1 MRVTLRTK
9 SLGENKPVDYVT
21 RFLFGGVATA
31 AVGWISH
38 RFGPV
43 VGGLFLA
50 FPALCPASLTLV
62 AKHERQKKTDVQG
75 EERGREVAGVEAAGA
90 ALASIGLMGFGGIVA
105 AGGDRFSAL
114 VVLLAATVAWAV
126 ISGIL
131 WVIRQRA

>member
-9 SLGENKPVDYVT
+9 SLSENKPVDYLT
-21 RFLFGGVATA
+21 RFFFGGVATA
-31 AVGWISH
+31 VVGWIAH

-62 AKHERQKKTDVQG
+62 AKHERQKKTDAQG

-90 ALASIGLMGFGGIVA
+90 ALASIGLMGFAGIVA
-105 AGGDRFSAL
+105 AGGDRFS
-114 VVLLAATVAWAV
+114 VSIVLLTATVVWAA